1 MAALRISGILGCTPR
16 MTGDGYEFLH
26 RDRHL
31 LVVSKSCGLLTV
43 PGIGPEKAD
52 CLIARLAARFPGA
65 RVVHRLD
72 RDTSGVLVV
81 ALDANTHRA
90 LSMQFERRETGKTYV
105 ALAAGHPPKDA
116 GEIDLPIR
124 KDLVNTPLQVV
135 DFVHG
140 RPSVTRWNVRAKL
153 DDPART
159 RFELLPVTGRSH
171 QLRVHLLAIGHPIL
185 GDDLYAPPEVRAM
198 APRLC
203 LHAERLEFTHPAS
216 GERVAFHAPAG
227 F

>member
-1 MAALRISGILGCTPR
+1 MQPGYIFPMDAPGYAL
-16 MTGDGYEFLH
+16 LH
-26 RDRHL
+26 EDRHL
-31 LVVSKSCGLLTV
+31 LVVDKACGLLTV

-52 CLIARLAARFPGA
+52 CLIARLAARFAGA

-81 ALDANTHRA
+81 ARDADTHRA

-105 ALAAGHPPKDA
+105 ALAAGHPPKEE

-124 KDLVNTPLQVV
+124 KDLVNTP
-135 DFVHG
+135 
-140 RPSVTRWNVRAKL
+140 SVTRWRVRETL
-153 DDPART
+153 DAPART
-159 RFELLPVTGRSH
+159 RFELTPITGRSH

-185 GDDLYAPPEVRAM
+185 GDDLYAPPEARAL
-198 APRLC
+198 ASRLC
-203 LHAERLEFTHPAS
+203 LHAERLEFTHPAT
-216 GERVAFHAPAG
+216 GERVAFTSPAP

>member
-16 MTGDGYEFLH
+16 MTGDGYELLH

-72 RDTSGVLVV
+72 RDTSGVLVA
-81 ALDANTHRA
+81 ALDADTHRA

-153 DDPART
+153 GAPDRT

-216 GERVAFHAPAG
+216 GERVAFHAPAE

>member
-1 MAALRISGILGCTPR
+1 VHADGFGILHEDP
-16 MTGDGYEFLH
+16 
-26 RDRHL
+26 HL
-31 LVVSKSCGLLTV
+31 LVVDKACGLLTV
-43 PGIGPEKAD
+43 PGIGPDKAD
-52 CLIARLAARFPGA
+52 CLIARLQGRWPGA

-81 ALDANTHRA
+81 ARDAATHRA
-90 LSMQFERRETGKTYV
+90 LSMQFERRETAKRYV
-105 ALAAGHPPKDA
+105 ALAAGHPPKDS

-140 RPSVTRWNVRAKL
+140 RPSVTRWSVVERLAS
-153 DDPART
+153 PARS
-159 RFELLPVTGRSH
+159 RFSLEPVTGRSH

-185 GDDLYAPPEVRAM
+185 GDDLYAPPDVQTM

-203 LHAERLEFTHPAS
+203 LHAEQLEFTHPAS
-216 GERVAFHAPAG
+216 GARVAFCAPIP

>member
-1 MAALRISGILGCTPR
+1 MVFEDERFLAIDKPAGLAVHGGSGLSFGVIEALRASR
-16 MTGDGYEFLH
+16 
-26 RDRHL
+26 
-31 LVVSKSCGLLTV
+31 
-43 PGIGPEKAD
+43 PGEE
-52 CLIARLAARFPGA
+52 LEL
-65 RVVHRLD
+65 VHRLD

-81 ALDANTHRA
+81 ARDAATHRA
-90 LSMQFERRETGKTYV
+90 LSMQFERRETAKSYV

-140 RPSVTRWNVRAKL
+140 RPSVTRWRVTERL
-153 DDPART
+153 DAPSRT
-159 RFELLPVTGRSH
+159 RFALEPVTGRSH
-171 QLRVHLLAIGHPIL
+171 QLRVHLVAIGHPIL

-216 GERVAFHAPAG
+216 GARVAFRAPAP

>member
-1 MAALRISGILGCTPR
+1 MP
-16 MTGDGYEFLH
+16 GDGYTIIHE
-26 RDRHL
+26 DRWL
-31 LVVSKSCGLLTV
+31 LVADKGCGLLTV

-52 CLIARLAARFPGA
+52 CLVARLQARWPGA

-72 RDTSGVLVV
+72 RDTSGVIVL
-81 ALDANTHRA
+81 ARDAQTHRA
-90 LSMQFERRETGKTYV
+90 LSMQFERRETGKRNA
-105 ALAAGHPPKDA
+105 ALVAGHPPRDA

-140 RPSVTRWNVRAKL
+140 RPSVTRWRVAARLDGPPRARL
-153 DDPART
+153 
-159 RFELLPVTGRSH
+159 ELEPVTGRSH

-185 GDDLYAPPEVRAM
+185 GDDLYAPPDVRAM
-198 APRLC
+198 AARLC
-203 LHAERLEFTHPAS
+203 LHAERLSFVHPAS
-216 GERVAFHAPAG
+216 GERVEFSAPVP

>member
-1 MAALRISGILGCTPR
+1 MDGR
-16 MTGDGYEFLH
+16 GYE
-26 RDRHL
+26 L
-31 LVVSKSCGLLTV
+31 LFADEYLMVVIKECGLLTV

-52 CLIARLAARFPGA
+52 CLIARLQKEWPTA

-81 ALDANTHRA
+81 ALDADTHRA
-90 LSMQFERRETGKTYV
+90 LSMQFERRETAKTYI
-105 ALAAGHPPKDA
+105 AIAAGHPPKES

-124 KDLVNTPLQVV
+124 KDLVNGPLQIV

-140 RPSVTRWNVRAKL
+140 RASVTRWRVLELLNE
-153 DDPART
+153 PTRT
-159 RFELLPVTGRSH
+159 RFELTPITGRSH

-185 GDDLYAPPEVRAM
+185 GDDLYAPADVKALSS
-198 APRLC
+198 RLC
-203 LHAERLEFTHPAS
+203 LHAQQLGFTHPATAAAVEFTS
-216 GERVAFHAPAG
+216 PAP

>member
-1 MAALRISGILGCTPR
+1 VNADGFSILHEDP
-16 MTGDGYEFLH
+16 
-26 RDRHL
+26 HL
-31 LVVSKSCGLLTV
+31 LVVDKACGLLTV

-52 CLIARLAARFPGA
+52 CLIARLQGRWPGA

-81 ALDANTHRA
+81 ARDAGTHRA
-90 LSMQFERRETGKTYV
+90 LSMQFERRETAKTYV

-124 KDLVNTPLQVV
+124 KDLVNTPLQVI

-140 RPSVTRWNVRAKL
+140 RPSVTRWQVRERL
-153 DDPART
+153 DGPPRT
-159 RFELLPVTGRSH
+159 RFELTPVTGRSH

-185 GDDLYAPPEVRAM
+185 GDDLYAPPEARAM
-198 APRLC
+198 SPRLC
-203 LHAERLEFTHPAS
+203 LHAERLEFVHPATS
-216 GERVAFHAPAG
+216 SRVAFASPAP

>member
-1 MAALRISGILGCTPR
+1 MTADGFTILHE
-16 MTGDGYEFLH
+16 DA
-26 RDRHL
+26 HL
-31 LVVSKSCGLLTV
+31 LVVDKACGLLTV

-52 CLIARLAARFPGA
+52 CLIARLQGRWPGA

-81 ALDANTHRA
+81 ARDAATHRA
-90 LSMQFERRETGKTYV
+90 LSMQFERRETEKTYV
-105 ALAAGHPPKDA
+105 ALAAGHPPKDE

-124 KDLVNTPLQVV
+124 KDLVNTPLQVI

-140 RPSVTRWNVRAKL
+140 RPSVTRWCVRERL
-153 DDPART
+153 DGPPRT
-159 RFELLPVTGRSH
+159 RFELTPVTGRSH

-185 GDDLYAPPEVRAM
+185 GDDLYAPPEARAM
-198 APRLC
+198 SARLC
-203 LHAERLEFTHPAS
+203 LHAERLGFVHPATS
-216 GERVAFHAPAG
+216 SRVAFASPAP

>member
-1 MAALRISGILGCTPR
+1 MQPGYIFPMDAPGYAL
-16 MTGDGYEFLH
+16 LH
-26 RDRHL
+26 EDRHL
-31 LVVSKSCGLLTV
+31 LVVDKAYGLLTV

-52 CLIARLAARFPGA
+52 CLIARVAARFAGA

-81 ALDANTHRA
+81 ARDADTHRA

-105 ALAAGHPPKDA
+105 ALAAGHPPKSE

-124 KDLVNTPLQVV
+124 KDLVNTPRQVI

-140 RPSVTRWNVRAKL
+140 RPSVTRWRVRETL
-153 DDPART
+153 DAPART
-159 RFELLPVTGRSH
+159 RFELTPITGRSH
-171 QLRVHLLAIGHPIL
+171 QLRVHLIAIGHPIL
-185 GDDLYAPPEVRAM
+185 GDDLYAPPEARAL

-203 LHAERLEFTHPAS
+203 LHAERLEFTHPAT
-216 GERVAFHAPAG
+216 GERVAFTSPAP

>member
-1 MAALRISGILGCTPR
+1 MDKA
-16 MTGDGYEFLH
+16 
-26 RDRHL
+26 
-31 LVVSKSCGLLTV
+31 CGLLTV

-52 CLIARLAARFPGA
+52 CLIARLQDRWPGA

-81 ALDANTHRA
+81 ARDAATHRH
-90 LSMQFERRETGKTYV
+90 LSMQFEARTTAKRYI
-105 ALAAGHPPKDA
+105 ALAAGHPQKDA

-124 KDLVNTPLQVV
+124 KDLVNAPLQII
-135 DFVHG
+135 DFAHG
-140 RPSVTRWNVRAKL
+140 RPSVTRWRVLERTTAP
-153 DDPART
+153 DCT
-159 RFELLPVTGRSH
+159 RFELEPITGRSH

-185 GDDLYAPPEVRAM
+185 GDDLYAPPEVRKL

-203 LHAERLEFTHPAS
+203 LHAAKLEFTHPAT
-216 GERVAFHAPAG
+216 GQRVAFESPPV

>member
-1 MAALRISGILGCTPR
+1 MPSP
-16 MTGDGYEFLH
+16 GYRLIHE
-26 RDRHL
+26 DPHL
-31 LVVSKSCGLLTV
+31 LVVSKDCGVLTV

-52 CLIARLAARFPGA
+52 CLISRLQQRWSGA

-81 ALDANTHRA
+81 ALDADTHRA

-124 KDLVNTPLQVV
+124 KDLVNTPLQIV
-135 DFVHG
+135 DFAHG
-140 RPSVTRWNVRAKL
+140 RPSVTRWDVRERL
-153 DDPART
+153 ESPART
-159 RFELLPVTGRSH
+159 RFGLMPVTGRSH

-185 GDDLYAPPEVRAM
+185 GDDLYAPPEVKAM
-198 APRLC
+198 SPRLC
-203 LHAERLEFTHPAS
+203 LHAERLEFTHPAT
-216 GERVAFHAPAG
+216 GARVAFEARAE

>member
-16 MTGDGYEFLH
+16 MTGDGYELLH

>member
-1 MAALRISGILGCTPR
+1 MAA
-16 MTGDGYEFLH
+16 DGYELLH
-26 RDRHL
+26 EDPHL
-31 LVVSKSCGLLTV
+31 LVVSKDCGLLTV

-52 CLIARLAARFPGA
+52 CLIARLGRRWPGA

-81 ALDANTHRA
+81 ALDAGTHRA
-90 LSMQFERRETGKTYV
+90 LSMQFERRETGKTYA

-140 RPSVTRWNVRAKL
+140 RPSVTGWRVIERL
-153 DDPART
+153 RSPDRT
-159 RFELLPVTGRSH
+159 RFELTPVTGRSH

-203 LHAERLEFTHPAS
+203 LHAERLSFVHPATS
-216 GERVAFHAPAG
+216 SRVEFAAPAP

>member
-1 MAALRISGILGCTPR
+1 
-16 MTGDGYEFLH
+16 
-26 RDRHL
+26 
-31 LVVSKSCGLLTV
+31 
-43 PGIGPEKAD
+43 
-52 CLIARLAARFPGA
+52 
-65 RVVHRLD
+65 
-72 RDTSGVLVV
+72 
-81 ALDANTHRA
+81 
-90 LSMQFERRETGKTYV
+90 V

>member
-1 MAALRISGILGCTPR
+1 MESP
-16 MTGDGYEFLH
+16 GYDLLH
-26 RDRHL
+26 EDDRL
-31 LVVSKSCGLLTV
+31 LVVSKHCGLLTV

-52 CLIARLAARFPGA
+52 CLIARLARHWRGA

-81 ALDANTHRA
+81 ALDADAHRA
-90 LSMQFERRETGKTYV
+90 LSMQFERRETAKTYV
-105 ALAAGHPPKDA
+105 ALAAGHPPKES
-116 GEIDLPIR
+116 GEIDLPLR
-124 KDLVNTPLQVV
+124 KDLVNTPLQIV

-140 RPSVTRWNVRAKL
+140 RPSVTQWRVREVL
-153 DDPART
+153 HGPDRT
-159 RFELLPVTGRSH
+159 RFGLTPITGRSH

-185 GDDLYAPPEVRAM
+185 GDDLYAPADVKAM

-203 LHAERLEFTHPAS
+203 LHAERLEFTHPGT
-216 GERVAFHAPAG
+216 GERVGFTAPSD

>member
-1 MAALRISGILGCTPR
+1 MPR
-16 MTGDGYEFLH
+16 DGYELLH
-26 RDRHL
+26 RDPHL

-52 CLIARLAARFPGA
+52 CLISRLASRFEGA

-81 ALDANTHRA
+81 ALDAGTHRA

-105 ALAAGHPPKDA
+105 ALAAGHPPKDS

-124 KDLVNTPLQVV
+124 KDLLNTPLQVV

-140 RPSVTRWNVRAKL
+140 RPSVTRWRVRQAL
-153 DDPART
+153 GGPDRT

-216 GERVAFHAPAG
+216 GERVAFESPAD